1 MSQPSLY
8 RVMVERI
15 TGDGLT
21 RARPVGWLDPEERHL
36 LTVFVHGFNTD
47 ELKALKRWDK
57 QIWPGVHKLLKRQTS
72 DVMLFFWP
80 SYSKSFMVFSP
91 VLYPRVVPIAISAGV
106 ELGKYLTDIAERN
119 PGLQLQFVGYSLGC
133 RVVLSAVKQLS
144 EERKVPV
151 VRVLLMGAAVP
162 EGDCTADGR
171 WPDKV
176 SDLFGVAQGQ
186 EVSRN
191 SDVILHSGDDEVLGK
206 TFRVGERW
214 ARKRG
219 LESTGSV
226 EAVGLKGGPRTSPAR
241 WTQKVEL
248 RSIKHE
254 AYLRDER
261 ALQHVA
267 ALFGTLL
274 ARQLAELSEGKRF
287 LDAQQPDE
295 RRLASVPP
303 LG

>member
-1 MSQPSLY
+1 MSHPPY
-8 RVMVERI
+8 RVMVERS
-15 TGDGLT
+15 TGGGLK
-21 RARPVGWLDPEERHL
+21 RARPVGSRSPEERHL

-47 ELKALKRWDK
+47 ELKALKRWDE
-57 QIWPGVHKLLKRQTS
+57 QIWPGVDKLLNRQTS

-80 SYSKSFMVFSP
+80 SYAKSFMVFSP
-91 VLYPRVVPIAISAGV
+91 VLYPRVVPVAISAGV

-119 PGLQLQFVGYSLGC
+119 SRLRVQFVGYSLGC

-144 EERKVPV
+144 EERKVRV

-162 EGDCTADGR
+162 EGDCTSDGQ

-176 SDLFGVAQGQ
+176 SDLFGAAQGQ

-191 SDVILHSGDDEVLGK
+191 SDVILHSRDDQVLGK
-206 TFRVGERW
+206 TFRFGERR

-219 LESTGSV
+219 LESTGSL

-248 RSIKHE
+248 CIKHE
-254 AYLRDER
+254 AYLRDKH

-274 ARQLAELSEGKRF
+274 DRQLEELPECKRF
-287 LDAQQPDE
+287 LDEQQPDQ
-295 RRLASVPP
+295 RQLASVPP